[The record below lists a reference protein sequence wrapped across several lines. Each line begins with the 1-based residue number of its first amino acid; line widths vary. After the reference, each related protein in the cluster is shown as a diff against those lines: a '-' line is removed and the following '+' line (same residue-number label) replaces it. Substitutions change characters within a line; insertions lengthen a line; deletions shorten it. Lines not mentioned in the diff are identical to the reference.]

1 MVLIPLKFL
10 TGSITSLSTQ
20 NNENQISVRRKYS
33 RQIFETCL
41 FAMLASIMLCSKLIM
56 EALPNI
62 HLLGALTMVYTLIF
76 RKRALIP
83 IYLYVFLNG
92 LISGFSMWWV
102 PYLYIW
108 TILWGATMLLPKNM
122 PGKIQMIVYPAVCCL
137 HGLLY
142 GILYSPAQAL
152 MFKFTFK
159 QAIAWIIAG
168 FPFDIIHAVGN
179 LVAGLLIVPLTRL
192 FVRLLKQ
199 MPQ

>member
-1 MVLIPLKFL
+1 M
-10 TGSITSLSTQ
+10 STQ
-20 NNENQISVRRKYS
+20 NNENRSNVRRKYS
-33 RQIFETCL
+33 KQIFETCL

-62 HLLGALTMVYTLIF
+62 HLLGALTMVYTIVF
-76 RKRALIP
+76 RKKALIP

-92 LISGFSMWWV
+92 LIAGFSLWWF

-108 TILWGATMLLPKNM
+108 TLLWGITMILPKNM
-122 PGKIQMIVYPAVCCL
+122 SRKTQAIVYPAVCCL

-159 QAIAWIIAG
+159 QMLVWIVAG
-168 FPFDIIHAVGN
+168 FPFDIIHAFGN
-179 LVAGLLIVPLTRL
+179 LLAGMLILPLVWLLNK
-192 FVRLLKQ
+192 LLKQ
-199 MPQ
+199 VNMLK